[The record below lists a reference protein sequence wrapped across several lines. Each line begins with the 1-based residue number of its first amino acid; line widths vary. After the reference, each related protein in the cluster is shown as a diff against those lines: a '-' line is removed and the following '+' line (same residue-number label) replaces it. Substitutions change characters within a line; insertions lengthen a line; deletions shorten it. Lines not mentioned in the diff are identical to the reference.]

1 DRSAGKGQ
9 FRLEGDI
16 EPFPGLD
23 EPADADGSVALSTFQ
38 PTDGNP
44 TDGAWEAFT
53 KYGKLGPDF
62 GLENVFKRPII
73 VLRPGASFRTPV
85 PRGWLGRA
93 IPMDEL
99 LAQDVVG
106 KLRNLD
112 VQVIHWAFGLCVP
125 LRWPKG
131 QIHSSEPIAEPIA
144 IEESP
149 LLPPVPPTQK
159 RSPRLEDAGWPGKH
173 PEVRHFM
180 ERVTDEVPQV
190 VHCATFYFNPDL
202 PERTRFRIG
211 REGIEGIYSNGT
223 YTVKFRV
230 ETTANTPGQQ
240 AAVVAALNE
249 WLNR

>member
-1 DRSAGKGQ
+1 
-9 FRLEGDI
+9 
-16 EPFPGLD
+16 
-23 EPADADGSVALSTFQ
+23 DADGSVALSTFQ
-38 PTDGNP
+38 PADGNP

-93 IPMDEL
+93 LPMDEL

-149 LLPPVPPTQK
+149 LLPIEAVRPLERTPSPPPPAEIVQPVLQPSLAPGQVRVKVLERREIGGKVQFFVQEEGKPRGVLAYGVPPPADQ
-159 RSPRLEDAGWPGKH
+159 L
-173 PEVRHFM
+173 
-180 ERVTDEVPQV
+180 PQV
-190 VHCATFYFNPDL
+190 GDEITVYRNNTDLRNPQYRWDK
-202 PERTRFRIG
+202 PHISQNKPR
-211 REGIEGIYSNGT
+211 
-223 YTVKFRV
+223 
-230 ETTANTPGQQ
+230 GQQ
-240 AAVVAALNE
+240 PP
-249 WLNR
+249 RGGRK